1 MAVLRSKK
9 KQLDLRLFPF
19 LSFLAD
25 LFELDASAKTF
36 ASMRLPRFFSE
47 MFLVMHSAISLSEI
61 WLECTL
67 EDKTVSPKENSQY
80 YWPKRRWYN
89 G

>member
-9 KQLDLRLFPF
+9 KQLELRLFPF
-19 LSFLAD
+19 LSFLAGRFD
-25 LFELDASAKTF
+25 LDVSAKTS

-47 MFLVMHSAISLSEI
+47 MFQVMHSAISLSQI

-67 EDKTVSPKENSQY
+67 EAKTVSPKENSQY
-80 YWPKRRWYN
+80 DWPKRRWYN